1 MKLRYSATSPYVR
14 KVLMVAAAC
23 GIPDRI
29 ERDATDPWAADTT
42 LGHDNPLGKVPAL
55 VLDDGTTLYDS
66 PVICEYLDWV
76 AGVGKVI
83 PAPGPARWTALRRQA
98 LGDGICDAAILRRL
112 EHTQRPAERRSDT
125 WDARQKGHVT
135 RALNALEAE
144 ADHLGAEPDI
154 GTISILVA
162 LGYLDFRF
170 GAEDWRQGRP
180 RLTAWF
186 AAASTHASY
195 RDTAPPQ

>member
-23 GIPDRI
+23 GIADRVR
-29 ERDATDPWAADTT
+29 RDPTDPWAADTT

-55 VLDDGTTLYDS
+55 VLDDGSTLYDS
-66 PVICEYLDWV
+66 PVICEYLDWA
-76 AGVGKVI
+76 AGGGRAI
-83 PAPGPARWTALRRQA
+83 PAPGPARWAALRRQA

-112 EHTQRPAERRSDT
+112 EQTQRPAERRSDT

-144 ADHLGAEPDI
+144 AGMLGDGLDV

-170 GAEDWRQGRP
+170 AAEDWRQGRP
-180 RLTAWF
+180 NLTAWF
-186 AAASTHASY
+186 ARAAAHPSFVE
-195 RDTAPPQ
+195 TAPPS